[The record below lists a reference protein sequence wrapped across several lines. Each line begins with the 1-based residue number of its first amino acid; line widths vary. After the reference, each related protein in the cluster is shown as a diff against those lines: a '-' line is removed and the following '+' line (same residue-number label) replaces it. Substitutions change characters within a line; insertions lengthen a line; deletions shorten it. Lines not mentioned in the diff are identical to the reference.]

1 MCQKEEEDWKL
12 GLHWLQLDEK
22 PEKGGE
28 LVCAA
33 LGESLERGQTSFER
47 AEIDSF
53 KVEGLAWS
61 SFVRVCDL
69 WFGPT
74 GRSPVET
81 NTFRHALTSLD
92 VIYAH
97 KAMASLLSTRLPSG
111 VQLDRG

>member
-61 SFVRVCDL
+61 SFVRVRDL
-69 WFGPT
+69 CFGPT

-81 NTFRHALTSLD
+81 NTFRHALNSLD